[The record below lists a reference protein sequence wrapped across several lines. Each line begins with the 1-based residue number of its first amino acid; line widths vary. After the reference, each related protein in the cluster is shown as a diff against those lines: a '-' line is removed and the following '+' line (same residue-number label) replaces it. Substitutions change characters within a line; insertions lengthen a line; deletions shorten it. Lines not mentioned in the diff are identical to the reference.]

1 MSGVTS
7 SWVDCEVHGLPILGL
22 LPRNGDTD
30 TERREKIMNMSARR
44 STRNDV
50 VEFDII
56 PTLDNVDDYDVAGIA
71 DDVIGQYF
79 SATGTPYYV
88 VDVDEDAYWAAV
100 QRHAVTH

>member
-1 MSGVTS
+1 M
-7 SWVDCEVHGLPILGL
+7 DI
-22 LPRNGDTD
+22 
-30 TERREKIMNMSARR
+30 IARH
-44 STRNDV
+44 STRSDV

-56 PTLDNVDDYDVAGIA
+56 PTLDNVGDYDVAAIA

-100 QRHAVTH
+100 ERHAIAH

>member
-1 MSGVTS
+1 
-7 SWVDCEVHGLPILGL
+7 
-22 LPRNGDTD
+22 
-30 TERREKIMNMSARR
+30 MNITARR

-56 PTLDNVDDYDVAGIA
+56 PTLDNADDYDVAGIA

-79 SATGTPYYV
+79 SGTGTSYYV

-100 QRHAVTH
+100 QRHAITH

>member
-1 MSGVTS
+1 MLL
-7 SWVDCEVHGLPILGL
+7 WVGEGMHGLPILEL
-22 LPRNGDTD
+22 SPRDGGTD
-30 TERREKIMNMSARR
+30 TEGRERIMNIATRR

-50 VEFDII
+50 VKFDII
-56 PTLDNVDDYDVAGIA
+56 PTLDNADDYDVTGIA

-100 QRHAVTH
+100 QRHAITN

>member
-1 MSGVTS
+1 MP
-7 SWVDCEVHGLPILGL
+7 SWVDEGAHGLPILESSL
-22 LPRNGDTD
+22 RNGGAD
-30 TERREKIMNMSARR
+30 TEKREETMDTIARR

-50 VEFDII
+50 IMFDII
-56 PTLDNVDDYDVAGIA
+56 PTLDQIDDYDVAAIA

-100 QRHAVTH
+100 ERHAIAH

>member
-1 MSGVTS
+1 
-7 SWVDCEVHGLPILGL
+7 
-22 LPRNGDTD
+22 
-30 TERREKIMNMSARR
+30 MNIATRR

-50 VEFDII
+50 IMFDII
-56 PTLDNVDDYDVAGIA
+56 PTLDNADDYDVAAIA

-100 QRHAVTH
+100 ERHVIAH

>member
-1 MSGVTS
+1 MDIITR
-7 SWVDCEVHGLPILGL
+7 C
-22 LPRNGDTD
+22 
-30 TERREKIMNMSARR
+30 

-50 VEFDII
+50 IAFDII
-56 PTLDNVDDYDVAGIA
+56 PTLDNVDDYDVAAIA

-100 QRHAVTH
+100 ERHAIAH